1 MAKRTLTY
9 RNWLRDVA
17 RAGLGDA
24 LKSVSGFTAI
34 ETAARLGVSRARVY
48 QLIEEGSL
56 DILCITTHTG
66 APALTLVTEA
76 SLEHYVANRVP
87 DRNRKGYYALPA

>member
-9 RNWLRDVA
+9 RTWLRDVA
-17 RAGLGDA
+17 RTGLGDA
-24 LKSVSGFTAI
+24 LKSITGFTAV

-48 QLIEEGSL
+48 QLLEEDAL
-56 DILCITTHTG
+56 DTLCITTDSG
-66 APALTLVTEA
+66 VAALTLITEA
-76 SLEHYVANRVP
+76 SLDRYLATRVP